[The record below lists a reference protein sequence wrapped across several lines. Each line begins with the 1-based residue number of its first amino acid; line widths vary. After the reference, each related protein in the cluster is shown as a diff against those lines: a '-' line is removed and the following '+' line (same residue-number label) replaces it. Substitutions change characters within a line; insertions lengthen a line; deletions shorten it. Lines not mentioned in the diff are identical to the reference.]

1 MIRDISKL
9 MFFMCMCTVEGA
21 SELLDDFDDVWHV
34 GKTSYAREVF
44 HKGEAIASNDV
55 AFVLLQALIKRLVED
70 ENPERNAIIQSNHH

>member
-34 GKTSYAREVF
+34 GK
-44 HKGEAIASNDV
+44 HKTMPKVKKTA
-55 AFVLLQALIKRLVED
+55 
-70 ENPERNAIIQSNHH
+70 

>member
-1 MIRDISKL
+1 
-9 MFFMCMCTVEGA
+9 
-21 SELLDDFDDVWHV
+21 V

-55 AFVLLQALIKRLVED
+55 AFVLIQALIKRLVED